1 MAETEKQAREEL
13 EKFLAH
19 TNDDNRSGA
28 PPSSDPDEAK
38 IDKLIAQ
45 NVPNQSDVHDGPV
58 AIRPMVT
65 APKLIGKAPP
75 ATAPKPVSAMSSVAP
90 SGMATDG
97 HRGCATEKP
106 SAVAFGRSVAT
117 LTGTARCTD
126 MGTEAQQKG
135 VKQMEDKYFVFGVI
149 RYTGETIHVDK
160 ENAYTG
166 GESNIELQHVKVDIE
181 SERVESMIQRD
192 IKAGRPDPTIEIIAE
207 NLTEDE
213 ADELVLDKRA
223 ELGL

>member
-1 MAETEKQAREEL
+1 M
-13 EKFLAH
+13 
-19 TNDDNRSGA
+19 
-28 PPSSDPDEAK
+28 
-38 IDKLIAQ
+38 
-45 NVPNQSDVHDGPV
+45 
-58 AIRPMVT
+58 
-65 APKLIGKAPP
+65 
-75 ATAPKPVSAMSSVAP
+75 
-90 SGMATDG
+90 
-97 HRGCATEKP
+97 
-106 SAVAFGRSVAT
+106 
-117 LTGTARCTD
+117 LTGTARRTD

-223 ELGL
+223 LTWAIAKLRNNKKESTSMNDKPQLKKVLQKPKAQHKRLLAAESKRLSAQK

>member
-1 MAETEKQAREEL
+1 M
-13 EKFLAH
+13 
-19 TNDDNRSGA
+19 
-28 PPSSDPDEAK
+28 
-38 IDKLIAQ
+38 
-45 NVPNQSDVHDGPV
+45 
-58 AIRPMVT
+58 
-65 APKLIGKAPP
+65 
-75 ATAPKPVSAMSSVAP
+75 
-90 SGMATDG
+90 
-97 HRGCATEKP
+97 
-106 SAVAFGRSVAT
+106 
-117 LTGTARCTD
+117 LTGTARRTD